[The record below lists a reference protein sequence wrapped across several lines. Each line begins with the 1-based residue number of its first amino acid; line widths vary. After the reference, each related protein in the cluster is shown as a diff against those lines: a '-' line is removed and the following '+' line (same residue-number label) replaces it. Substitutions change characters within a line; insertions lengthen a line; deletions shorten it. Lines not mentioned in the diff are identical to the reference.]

1 MGITRELEIA
11 NRTLLIE
18 EHENIT
24 DPLTGKEAA
33 GCWTWDCSMVL
44 AYYLTTP
51 NWPPSSFYAKT
62 VIELGAGTGVPGLTA
77 ALLGANVILTDLPPL
92 LPGLQKNVDKN
103 DLRDKVIVKELI
115 WGEDCSFSDLGLSQ
129 PVDYVL
135 MSDLLYDVNSMP
147 ALCKT
152 LKHISDGHT
161 QILLAY
167 ELRYGTTECF
177 KALKERGFRWAKVAQ
192 EDLDPE
198 WQSED
203 IGTWLLW

>member
-77 ALLGANVILTDLPPL
+77 ALLGAN
-92 LPGLQKNVDKN
+92 
-103 DLRDKVIVKELI
+103 
-115 WGEDCSFSDLGLSQ
+115 
-129 PVDYVL
+129 
-135 MSDLLYDVNSMP
+135 
-147 ALCKT
+147 
-152 LKHISDGHT
+152 
-161 QILLAY
+161 ILLAY